1 MCLLEIAGF
10 SKFLSGVAGAKAS
23 PRVVLA
29 AGLMATA
36 LVNLAFGFGASYAW
50 FLVCWG
56 ANGLLQVGRELLRPV
71 LPSSWA
77 SPACCSP
84 RLPAACS
91 RWAQVAHAHAHSAT
105 TLLKPE

>member
-1 MCLLEIAGF
+1 MHCRTGLVFALHFQHTIISNICYSKRSDAAQVQSKTFSGF

-56 ANGLLQVGRELLRPV
+56 ANGLLQGLG
-71 LPSSWA
+71 A
-77 SPACCSP
+77 PACA
-84 RLPAACS
+84 R
-91 RWAQVAHAHAHSAT
+91 
-105 TLLKPE
+105 